1 MASFTL
7 SKPYTMPVEELR
19 EAARGLADQLEAEH
33 GISPR
38 WSGDAVRI
46 KGKGVDGELDF
57 SGGVI
62 DISVKL
68 GLMTSA
74 FAPALKRGMQRYLD
88 EHVY

>member
-1 MASFTL
+1 MASFKL
-7 SKPYTMPVEELR
+7 SKPYTMPVADLR
-19 EAARGLADQLEAEH
+19 EAARGLADQLESEH
-33 GISPR
+33 GISQR
-38 WSGDAVRI
+38 WNGDAVRI

-88 EHVY
+88 EHIY